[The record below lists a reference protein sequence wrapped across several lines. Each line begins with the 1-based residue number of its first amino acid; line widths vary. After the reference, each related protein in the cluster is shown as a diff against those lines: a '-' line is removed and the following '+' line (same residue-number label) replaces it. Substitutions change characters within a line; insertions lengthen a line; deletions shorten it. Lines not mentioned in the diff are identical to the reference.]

1 MASLRRIQKLNRLF
15 QKELSKIILKEVDLP
30 QDIFITLTQVKTSSD
45 LSETKVY
52 ISVFPEKKAKTIL
65 DILKRNIYTLQKSLD
80 RKLRMRRI
88 PKIVFFED
96 KGAKHQEEVEKILE
110 KIKKNEQD

>member
-65 DILKRNIYTLQKSLD
+65 DILKRNIYALQKSLD

-96 KGAKHQEEVEKILE
+96 KEEEKAAKIEQILDNLD
-110 KIKKNEQD
+110 KNS